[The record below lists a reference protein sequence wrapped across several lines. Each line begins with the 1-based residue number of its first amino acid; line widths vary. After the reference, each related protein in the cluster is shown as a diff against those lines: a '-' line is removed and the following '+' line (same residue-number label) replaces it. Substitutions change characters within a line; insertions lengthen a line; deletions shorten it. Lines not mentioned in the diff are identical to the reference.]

1 MKKNKIYLDYDPKYQ
16 GIVRIAAYLF
26 FASFAIF
33 IVQVVLLI
41 TNIELFINVRTG
53 DWDNFLRGIAASPN
67 QFILIKVNFI
77 ALRVCYIL
85 MFLGYII
92 AVWKLNRSAS
102 LSFLG
107 FALVSLPVIMVSQ
120 VFQISLLPLAQDYMN
135 TLAASGITQATDSAY
150 LLIAKNI
157 YTATDYGDAF
167 VNLVLF
173 NGLLISWAIIARNK
187 PHPRFFFWWLITL
200 AVLPIGRF
208 IGLEILGLLNAVLTA
223 IFLLIM
229 GIFML
234 RFEPAKND

>member
-1 MKKNKIYLDYDPKYQ
+1 MKKKIIYLDYDPKYQ
-16 GIVRIAAYLF
+16 EIVRTAAYLF
-26 FASFAIF
+26 FVSFAIF

-41 TNIELFINVRTG
+41 TNIELFSNAITG
-53 DWDNFLRGIAASPN
+53 DWDNFLKGIDASSN

-77 ALRVCYIL
+77 ALRICYIL

-107 FALVSLPVIMVSQ
+107 FALVSLPVILVSQ
-120 VFQISLLPLAQDYMN
+120 VFQISLVPLAQDYMN
-135 TLAASGITQATDSAY
+135 ALASSGITQTTDSSY
-150 LLIAKNI
+150 LLIAKMI

-173 NGLLISWAIIARNK
+173 NGLLISWAIISRNK
-187 PHPRFFFWWLITL
+187 PHPRYFFWWLITL
-200 AVLPIGRF
+200 AILPLGRV

-223 IFLLIM
+223 IFLLLM
-229 GIFML
+229 GFFML
-234 RFEPAKND
+234 RFEPVNHN

>member
-1 MKKNKIYLDYDPKYQ
+1 MKNNKIYLDYDPKYQ

-150 LLIAKNI
+150 LLIAKII

-208 IGLEILGLLNAVLTA
+208 IGLEFLGLINAVLTA